1 MDKIVIR
8 GGTPLAGEIE
18 ISGAKNAALPILAAT
33 LLSADTVTLSRV
45 PRVMDTATMKKL
57 LRAMG
62 AEIKEQ
68 DGVDTLTTEK
78 IVSCEAPYEWVKK
91 MRATILVL
99 GPLLARHKE
108 AHVSLPGGCAIGT
121 RPVDL
126 HLAGLTKM
134 GAEIHVE
141 HGIIHAKTKQLKGA
155 TISFEKTTVTGT
167 ENLMMAATLAEG
179 TTILENVAQ
188 EPEIT
193 DLAIFLN
200 QSGAHITGYGT
211 DRIVI
216 DGASSPTL
224 SGTAYSIMA
233 DRIETGT
240 YMAIAA
246 ITRGDITIKNCC
258 PEQLTAVT
266 SALKKVG
273 ASITTGRGWIRV
285 QGEKIQPFDLTTQPY
300 PEFPTDM
307 QAQFMALMAVSSG
320 LSKITETIFESRFNH
335 AAELRRMGAQIYIEQ
350 NHAIVQGVHS
360 LSGAPVI
367 ASDLRASS
375 SLVLAGLVA
384 TGETEISRVY
394 HLDRGYEK
402 IEEKLSKVGAN
413 IKRIKSREY

>member
-1 MDKIVIR
+1 MDKIIIR
-8 GGTPLAGEIE
+8 GGATLSGEVE

-33 LLSADTVTLSRV
+33 LLSSDTTTLSRV
-45 PRVMDTATMKKL
+45 PRVMDLTTMKKL
-57 LRAMG
+57 LRAIG
-62 AEIKEQ
+62 AEIQEQ
-68 DGVDTLTTEK
+68 NGIDTITIEK
-78 IVSCEAPYEWVKK
+78 IVSCEAPYEWVKT

-155 TISFEKTTVTGT
+155 QIFFEKTTVTGT

-179 TTILENVAQ
+179 TTILENAAQ
-188 EPEIT
+188 EPEII

-200 QSGAHITGYGT
+200 KSGARIEGFGT

-216 DGASSPTL
+216 EGVPAL
-224 SGTAYSIMA
+224 SGTTYAVMP
-233 DRIETGT
+233 DRIEAETFMG
-240 YMAIAA
+240 IAA
-246 ITRGDITIKNCC
+246 ITHGDITLRNCR
-258 PEQLTAVT
+258 PEHLIAVI
-266 SALKKVG
+266 SILKKVG
-273 ASITTGRGWIRV
+273 ASITTGRDWVHVKG
-285 QGEKIQPFDLTTQPY
+285 KTIQPVDIITQPY

-307 QAQFMALMAVSSG
+307 QAQFMALMSVASG

-335 AAELRRMGAQIYIEQ
+335 AAELRRMGAQIYIEK
-350 NHAIVQGVHS
+350 NHAIIQGVKS
-360 LSGAPVI
+360 LSGAQVL

-394 HLDRGYEK
+394 HLDRGYER
-402 IEEKLSKVGAN
+402 IEEKLSKIGAN
-413 IKRIKSREY
+413 IRRVRAG